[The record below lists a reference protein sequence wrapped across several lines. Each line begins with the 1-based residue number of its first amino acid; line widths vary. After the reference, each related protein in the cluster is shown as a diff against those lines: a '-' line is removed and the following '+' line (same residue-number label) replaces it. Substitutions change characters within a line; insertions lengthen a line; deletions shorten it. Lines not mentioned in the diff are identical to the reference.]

1 MTGPS
6 IGPVPVSTAA
16 GSLRARGLAAL
27 VVHLKMLRQ
36 SSCRAV
42 SSRTPSNRA
51 VREEVVAVEVAAAV
65 GIVIDLTKSYGVI
78 ITLDYL
84 RLLPVN
90 GFVILHTKL
99 LLCNPNFTLTTTRA
113 HKRQTSSHSLA
124 SRTLLIHL

>member
-16 GSLRARGLAAL
+16 VSLRARGLVAL
-27 VVHLKMLRQ
+27 LARLKTPRQ

-51 VREEVVAVEVAAAV
+51 VREEVVAAEVAAAV
-65 GIVIDLTKSYGVI
+65 GIVIDLTKSYGII
-78 ITLDYL
+78 ITIDYLL

-90 GFVILHTKL
+90 DLLTFTRNYCFVIQ
-99 LLCNPNFTLTTTRA
+99 TLR
-113 HKRQTSSHSLA
+113 
-124 SRTLLIHL
+124 